1 MHTRTLGEPGET
13 ESTHMVFFD
22 PGEEAVEG
30 LANFAREENLEVASF
45 TAIGGFET
53 ASIGFFNLETRGFD
67 EIPFHESQ
75 TEVLSLVGEIT
86 TENGEPLVHGHVV
99 LGRRDGSTLGGH
111 LLRGVV
117 RPILIVTVNE
127 WAPDLH
133 PHHRHHHS

>member
-1 MHTRTLGEPGET
+1 LLLLLP
-13 ESTHMVFFD
+13 
-22 PGEEAVEG
+22 
-30 LANFAREENLEVASF
+30 LAASVLVWGD
-45 TAIGGFET
+45 APIGSRPDNALMYT
-53 ASIGFFNLETRGFD
+53 GFD
-67 EIPFHESQ
+67 EISFNLSQ

-127 WAPDLH
+127 WARSPSPSSPPSFLT
-133 PHHRHHHS
+133 HRSIHRGKGAP